1 MGDAVIELRD
11 LTVRFGR
18 TIALDSIAT
27 TFFAGSA
34 TALVGPNGSGKTT
47 LLNVVAGLTEPNEGR
62 CSVSTGPVAFVRQR
76 PGHETWMPLSAR
88 EVITMGLYGETGLVG
103 RINSARRARIDD
115 TAERTDVTSLLNE
128 RFGELSG
135 GQQQRVLLAQALVQ
149 DPAVLLMDE
158 PITGLDL
165 ASQQMILDL
174 IETERS
180 TGTTVVMSTHHLDEA
195 RHCDTVLLMA
205 NNLIAGG
212 TPEEVLTQDLLRVAY
227 GGRFLGDHDGHDHG
241 DLLILDDHGHGSH

>member
-1 MGDAVIELRD
+1 
-11 LTVRFGR
+11 
-18 TIALDSIAT
+18 
-27 TFFAGSA
+27 
-34 TALVGPNGSGKTT
+34 
-47 LLNVVAGLTEPNEGR
+47 
-62 CSVSTGPVAFVRQR
+62 
-76 PGHETWMPLSAR
+76 
-88 EVITMGLYGETGLVG
+88 
-103 RINSARRARIDD
+103 
-115 TAERTDVTSLLNE
+115 
-128 RFGELSG
+128 
-135 GQQQRVLLAQALVQ
+135 
-149 DPAVLLMDE
+149 
-158 PITGLDL
+158 
-165 ASQQMILDL
+165 MILDL